1 MYLFA
6 IFQKRWKPLSGETI
20 IVENRAGAGGI
31 IAVEYVARA
40 RADGYAVLV
49 HAGGS
54 VAGAR

>member
-40 RADGYAVLV
+40 RADG
-49 HAGGS
+49 
-54 VAGAR
+54 